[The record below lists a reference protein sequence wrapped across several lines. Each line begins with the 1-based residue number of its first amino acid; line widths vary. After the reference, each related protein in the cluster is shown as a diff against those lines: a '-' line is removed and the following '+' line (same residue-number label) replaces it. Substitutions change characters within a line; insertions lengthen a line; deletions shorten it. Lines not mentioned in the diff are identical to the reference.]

1 MRWEKVKNNWYYV
14 TDDLDE
20 VRATVTEVAG
30 GLFSYNLKS
39 FISLEGAK
47 KAAEKDFIIK
57 EHLQNGGTATTAER
71 LFDSES
77 TIN

>member
-20 VRATVTEVAG
+20 VRAVVTEVAG

-47 KAAEKDFIIK
+47 KAAEKDYSIK
-57 EHLQNGGTATTAER
+57 EEIQHGGTAER
-71 LFDSES
+71 LFDSNS

>member
-1 MRWEKVKNNWYYV
+1 MRWEKVKNSWYYV
-14 TDDLDE
+14 TDDFDE
-20 VRATVTEVAG
+20 VRATVVELSAG
-30 GLFSYNLKS
+30 VFGYNLKS

-47 KAAEKDFIIK
+47 KAAEKDYSIK
-57 EHLQNGGTATTAER
+57 EHLQNGGTATTVER

>member
-30 GLFSYNLKS
+30 GLYCYNLKS

-47 KAAEKDFIIK
+47 KAAEKDFLIK
-57 EHLQNGGTATTAER
+57 EQINGGTVER